1 MPTGDH
7 AIQAVLFDF
16 GGVLLQHGDGIDHQA
31 VEGRFG
37 LVPGT
42 LMRCLY
48 QEGRYAEAYLGR
60 CTREEWWESVREA
73 IERAAGKHA
82 PAVLKAIE
90 EADHPLN
97 PDVISLVRSLR
108 PRYRTGVVSNTT
120 DGLEPRLRLE
130 FGIADL
136 FDVLV
141 GSGDLG
147 IAKPHPEIYLHTA
160 GRLGLPPDAC
170 VFIDDAQRHVDGALA
185 VGMKGLRYVSFPQL
199 LTDLRSLGVRA

>member
-1 MPTGDH
+1 MT
-7 AIQAVLFDF
+7 IEAVLFDF
-16 GGVLLQHGDGIDHQA
+16 GGVLLQHGDGIDHQPI
-31 VEGRFG
+31 EERFG
-37 LVPGT
+37 LTPGT

-48 QEGRYAEAYLGR
+48 QEGRYADAYVGR
-60 CTREEWWESVREA
+60 CTREEWWESVRQA
-73 IERAAGKHA
+73 IGRAAAEHA
-82 PAVLKAIE
+82 PAVLKALE

-147 IAKPHPEIYLHTA
+147 VAKPHPEIYLHTA
-160 GRLGLPPDAC
+160 RRLGLPPDTC
-170 VFIDDAQRHVDGALA
+170 VFIDDVQRHVDGALA
-185 VGMKGLRYVSFPQL
+185 VGMKGLRYASFPQL
-199 LTDLRSLGVRA
+199 LNDLRSLGVQA